1 MNYRRLGRT
10 GLKVSEISLGGW
22 LTYGHQID
30 EEQSIPIIHRA
41 FELGINLFDSADVY
55 AAGRSEEVMG
65 KALKDFKREEVVI
78 ATKVRGRIF
87 EGVNG
92 EGLSRKHIME
102 ACHASLRRLGT
113 EYIDLYQVHWYDTET
128 PLEETME
135 ALNDLVRQGK
145 VLYIG
150 CSNFSADQLQDAIGI
165 SEKNKWARF
174 DSIQPHYNIVSRDIE
189 KELMPRCGQ
198 KGVGMIVYC
207 PLAQGILTGK
217 YLSEKKNADTARKTD
232 TQYFKGKLTS
242 QKIESLRELEKLAK
256 KKRKTMAQL
265 ALGWI
270 LSKKEITSCIV
281 GARTVKQIEENA
293 KGSGIKLSEKELQD
307 LDKWFPQNAQGNF

>member
-30 EEQSIPIIHRA
+30 EEQSIKVIHRA
-41 FELGINLFDSADVY
+41 FELGINLFDTADVY

-65 KALKDFKREEVVI
+65 MALKDFKREEVVI
-78 ATKVRGRIF
+78 ASKVRGRIF

-92 EGLSRKHIME
+92 EGLSRKHIFE

-113 EYIDLYQVHWYDTET
+113 DYIDLYQVHWYDEET
-128 PLEETME
+128 PLEETLE

-150 CSNFSADQLQDAIGI
+150 CSNFSADQLQETIGI
-165 SEKNKWARF
+165 SEKNRWARF
-174 DSIQPHYNIVSRDIE
+174 DSVQPHYNILSRDIE
-189 KELMPRCGQ
+189 KELIPRCGQ

-217 YLSEKKNADTARKTD
+217 YLSGRKNVDTARKTD
-232 TQYFKGKLTS
+232 TKYFNQRLS
-242 QKIESLRELEKLAK
+242 LPKIKSLRELEKLAK
-256 KKRKTMAQL
+256 KKRKTMSQL

-270 LSKKEITSCIV
+270 LSKKEITSCII
-281 GARTVKQIEENA
+281 GARSVKQLEENA
-293 KGSGIKLSEKELQD
+293 KGSGVKFSEKELQD
-307 LDKWFPQNAQGNF
+307 LDKWFPLDERVSF